1 MGGWKV
7 PPKAKIYEA
16 LTAVADGRV
25 KLKDGETAEVLS
37 SDGTKT
43 YIVEWSADLGQIT
56 SNDNASYWQ
65 GYIGYPIIAVL
76 MVLGRLDFDETV
88 AQALSGINWKQTNR
102 RFRNDY
108 DKAVESVLLNLDVE
122 SGLRQRVASEV
133 DKIFTQ
139 LETLDLGALPRRRRP
154 PKGQA
159 HGKTA

>member
-1 MGGWKV
+1 MGGWKL

-25 KLKDGETAEVLS
+25 KLKGDETAEVLS

-43 YIVEWSADLGQIT
+43 YIVEWSADFGHVT

-76 MVLGRLDFDETV
+76 MVLGKLDFDGRA
-88 AQALSGINWKQTNR
+88 AQALSGIPWKQTNR

-122 SGLRQRVASEV
+122 SGLHQRVASEV
-133 DKIFTQ
+133 DKIFSQ
-139 LETLDLGALPRRRRP
+139 LETLDLEALPRRRRP
-154 PKGQA
+154 PK
-159 HGKTA
+159 

>member
-16 LTAVADGRV
+16 LTAVTDGRV
-25 KLKDGETAEVLS
+25 KLKGGETAEVLS

-76 MVLGRLDFDETV
+76 MALGRLDFDSRV
-88 AQALSGINWKQTNR
+88 AQALSGIAWKQMNR

-122 SGLRQRVASEV
+122 PGLRQRVASEV
-133 DKIFTQ
+133 DRIFNQ
-139 LETLDLGALPRRRRP
+139 LEMLGLESLPRRRRP
-154 PKGQA
+154 PKGQSQA
-159 HGKTA
+159 KT